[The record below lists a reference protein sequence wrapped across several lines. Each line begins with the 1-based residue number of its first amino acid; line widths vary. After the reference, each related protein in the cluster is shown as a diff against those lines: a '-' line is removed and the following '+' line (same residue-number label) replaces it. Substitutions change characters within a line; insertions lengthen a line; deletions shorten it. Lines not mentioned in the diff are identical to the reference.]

1 MTDDQIIHAAVE
13 RCGTVR
19 ALARVLGVRYITAYQ
34 WRNRKSLPHGWRVYL
49 SEKLADPGWPAPEK
63 HRRDQPSESA

>member
-1 MTDDQIIHAAVE
+1 MTDEQIIHDAVE
-13 RCGTVR
+13 RCGNVR

-49 SEKLADPGWPAPEK
+49 SEKLADPEWPAPGEY
-63 HRRDQPSESA
+63 RREHPVAPA